1 MNNLAQKLLK
11 LRKHYNYSQRFV
23 ADVLNVDVLEYMG
36 YENGRSVMDF
46 AKLKTLAKF
55 YHISVI
61 ELFDNNMEVTIHD
74 ISNTHTDEVNIEYF
88 LPPKSKSEKIK
99 EWLIK
104 NRLFVI
110 ASCVVAII
118 FIAILLFIPRQEV
131 SNLSLT
137 MVDKNR
143 LDSIRLE
150 EYVVGV
156 VGGEMPVSFD
166 IEALKAQAVASRS
179 YALKKINDNK
189 NGSYDVLDT
198 TSNQVYLDDDDLKEK
213 WGSKYVS
220 YINKVREAVNET
232 SMEYLE
238 YNGEVANTMFF
249 STSNGYTEDSQVVF
263 SEDVPYLQSVDS
275 SWDEKVSSTFNYT
288 SKFSLD
294 EVLSKLG
301 LDDSDKLEVEVL
313 ERSSSNRIISLKIN
327 GVKFTGRDVYTKL
340 KIRSTDFSM
349 VQDGDEVIIKTK
361 GYGHGVGMSQ
371 YGAYGMAKAGYKYDE
386 ILAHYYTGT
395 KLKKIEN

>member
-1 MNNLAQKLLK
+1 M
-11 LRKHYNYSQRFV
+11 RR
-23 ADVLNVDVLEYMG
+23 E
-36 YENGRSVMDF
+36 
-46 AKLKTLAKF
+46 
-55 YHISVI
+55 
-61 ELFDNNMEVTIHD
+61 
-74 ISNTHTDEVNIEYF
+74 
-88 LPPKSKSEKIK
+88 EKP
-99 EWLIK
+99 
-104 NRLFVI
+104 F
-110 ASCVVAII
+110 
-118 FIAILLFIPRQEV
+118 
-131 SNLSLT
+131 
-137 MVDKNR
+137 
-143 LDSIRLE
+143 
-150 EYVVGV
+150 
-156 VGGEMPVSFD
+156 
-166 IEALKAQAVASRS
+166 
-179 YALKKINDNK
+179 
-189 NGSYDVLDT
+189 
-198 TSNQVYLDDDDLKEK
+198 
-213 WGSKYVS
+213 
-220 YINKVREAVNET
+220 
-232 SMEYLE
+232 
-238 YNGEVANTMFF
+238 
-249 STSNGYTEDSQVVF
+249 F

-327 GVKFTGRDVYTKL
+327 GVKFTGRDVYNKL